1 LVDKDDNEYQWQVLE
16 ARAPLP
22 SFLSPPLPTTTH
34 TASVASNSGS
44 SSSSSSA
51 VTVSGSSGSASSSSR
66 KRDRNASTAAST
78 WVNLSELLAAHVL
91 AAEDAYREAARVGAS
106 TGAAGFSAGSSNAAT
121 ASAGATGADDASVT
135 GGTGGT
141 STGGAGA
148 DSSDA
153 DGTSTAAPGVNVGT
167 KRKHEEGSRGA
178 EKASAYRE
186 GRWWR
191 NCRLSHKILRDCF
204 TGKRY
209 FKDSSSGSNL
219 TLVCMI
225 SSR

>member
-1 LVDKDDNEYQWQVLE
+1 MVDKDDNEYQWQVLE

-106 TGAAGFSAGSSNAAT
+106 TGAAGFSAGSSNAAA
-121 ASAGATGADDASVT
+121 ASAGATGAGDASVS
-135 GGTGGT
+135 GDMGTG
-141 STGGAGA
+141 
-148 DSSDA
+148 A